1 MDLSLEN
8 KKIELIQWLSTLND
22 TSLIDK
28 LMKLR
33 EKEKNDW
40 WNEISASEK
49 ESIEKGIQDADNGKL
64 TSHLNVKGIYEK
76 WL

>member
-22 TSLIDK
+22 SSLIDK

-49 ESIEKGIQDADNGKL
+49 ESIKKGIKDADNGKL
-64 TSHLNVKGIYEK
+64 TSHSNVKGIYEK

>member
-22 TSLIDK
+22 KALIDE
-28 LMKLR
+28 LMEFR

-40 WNEISASEK
+40 WDEISTSEK
-49 ESIEKGIQDADNGKL
+49 ESIEKGIKDADNGKL
-64 TSHLNVKGIYEK
+64 ASHSNVRKTYEK